1 MYSIEG
7 LRGSSKL
14 LGIGLSYYC
23 DPQRSSSSKESLCTP
38 FLLTSFCLSESR
50 IKLTVVK
57 TLLENIIERPPLKGW
72 TRRRSPGALGEL
84 LIKLVLFTCL
94 TIMFSVIS
102 LVSIY
107 SSNLIDPLHK

>member
-7 LRGSSKL
+7 WRGSSKL
-14 LGIGLSYYC
+14 LSIGLSYYC
-23 DPQRSSSSKESLCTP
+23 DPQRSSSSKESLCTL
-38 FLLTSFCLSESR
+38 FLLTSFYLSESQ
-50 IKLTVVK
+50 IELTVVE
-57 TLLENIIERPPLKGW
+57 TLLENIIESPPLKGW

-94 TIMFSVIS
+94 TIMFSLIAS
-102 LVSIY
+102 VSMY